1 MPVRYVTY
9 SVDVTARVD
18 ANEDASGNMIVS
30 EVSGLCIADF
40 SLAKNMKDVLE
51 HLEELAAETALANGE
66 WS

>member
-1 MPVRYVTY
+1 MPVRYV
-9 SVDVTARVD
+9 SFDVTVTCRVD
-18 ANEDASGNMIVS
+18 ANEGASGNMIVS

-66 WS
+66 WQ